1 MIRVIVQ
8 TEVGSP
14 MRQVQAAFNEQLL
27 KKLNPPFPVARLRKY
42 EGEQPGAQVWIELN
56 FLLFRQLWKSRIVSR
71 TESEVFL
78 SFTDVGEQLPF
89 FLRSWEHE
97 HRLEAL
103 PAGRTRI
110 TDRLNFSTPW
120 WLPHWLAQP
129 VFKGLMLY
137 RQPIYRRVFGG

>member
-1 MIRVIVQ
+1 
-8 TEVGSP
+8 
-14 MRQVQAAFNEQLL
+14 
-27 KKLNPPFPVARLRKY
+27 
-42 EGEQPGAQVWIELN
+42 
-56 FLLFRQLWKSRIVSR
+56 
-71 TESEVFL
+71 L

-110 TDRLNFSTPW
+110 TDRLSFTTPW

-129 VFKGLMLY
+129 AFKGLMAY

>member
-42 EGEQPGAQVWIELN
+42 EGEQPGAAVWIELD
-56 FLLFRQLWKSRIVSR
+56 FLLFRQLWKSRIVAR
-71 TESEVFL
+71 AESAAFL
-78 SFTDVGEQLPF
+78 SFTDEGEQLPF

-110 TDRLNFSTPW
+110 TDRLTFTTPW
-120 WLPHWLAQP
+120 WLPNWLAQP
-129 VFKGLMLY
+129 VFKGLMMY